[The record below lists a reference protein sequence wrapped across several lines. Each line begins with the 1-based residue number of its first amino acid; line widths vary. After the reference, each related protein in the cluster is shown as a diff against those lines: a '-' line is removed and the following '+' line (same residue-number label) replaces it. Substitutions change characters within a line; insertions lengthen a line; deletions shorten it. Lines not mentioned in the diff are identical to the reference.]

1 MLYLK
6 IDVCVVACDNEM
18 CRKIWPLS
26 ERQLF
31 LSFSVCEMSRAILWV
46 MMSCVLLWKEARDE
60 DICICVGRVEFALK
74 MVDCFDVVSWA
85 EDI

>member
-1 MLYLK
+1 
-6 IDVCVVACDNEM
+6 
-18 CRKIWPLS
+18 
-26 ERQLF
+26 
-31 LSFSVCEMSRAILWV
+31 MSRAILWV

-74 MVDCFDVVSWA
+74 MVDCFDVVLWA